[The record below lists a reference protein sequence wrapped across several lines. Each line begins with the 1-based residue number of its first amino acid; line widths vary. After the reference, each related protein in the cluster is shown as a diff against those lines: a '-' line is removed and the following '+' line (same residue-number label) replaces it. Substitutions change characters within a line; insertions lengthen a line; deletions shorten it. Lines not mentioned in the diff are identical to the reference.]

1 MKDSFHSGFIT
12 LIGRPNAGKSTL
24 LNQIIGRKIAITSD
38 KPQTTR
44 RTIQGVLTEDDFQ
57 AVFID
62 TPGVHKPQHRL
73 GENMNR
79 HAIQALDAVDLIF
92 WVIDATKIDK
102 GSDRLLTDRIT
113 GSSAP
118 VYALFNK
125 ADLAPDIDPE
135 KYLQS
140 AGLTQLPWLKVSA
153 VTGEGIPQL
162 IQVVKSHLPIGPVYY
177 PDGMLTDHPEQF
189 VAAEFIREAVL
200 KNTQDE
206 VPHSV
211 AIAIEEMETR
221 ANGKVYIRAQIY
233 SERDSQK
240 GILIGAEGKL
250 LKKIGMEARLE
261 IESLLDAPV
270 FLELWV
276 KTRKDWRNSTASL
289 KEWGLD

>member
-1 MKDSFHSGFIT
+1 MKDSYHSGFVT

-24 LNQIIGRKIAITSD
+24 LNRAIGRKIAITSD

-44 RTIQGVLTEDDFQ
+44 RTIQGVLTGDNFQ

-79 HAIQALDAVDLIF
+79 QAIEALDAVDLVCWI
-92 WVIDATKIDK
+92 IDATKIDK
-102 GSDRLLTDRIT
+102 GPDLMMAERMKR
-113 GSSAP
+113 SSAP
-118 VYALFNK
+118 VYAIFNK
-125 ADLAPDIDPE
+125 IDLAPEIRPE
-135 KYLQS
+135 AYLQ
-140 AGLTQLPWLKVSA
+140 ANGVEFPWLKVSA
-153 VTGEGIPQL
+153 ETGEGIPEL
-162 IQVVKSHLPIGPVYY
+162 IEVVKNHLPEGPVYY

-211 AIAIEEMETR
+211 AVAIEEMETR

-250 LKKIGMEARLE
+250 LKKIGMEARQE
-261 IESLLDAPV
+261 IEALLDSPV

-276 KTRKDWRNSTASL
+276 KTRKDWRNSSASL